1 MNWFENLFVGSGIA
15 HSVFLIALVIAVG
28 MSLGR
33 IKIGKVSL
41 GVTLVLFVGILFGAL
56 GMQVDPNVLHFIKEF
71 GLILFIYA
79 VGLQVGPGFFPSLR
93 KGGLKLNLLAILV
106 VLLGVGITII
116 IKYLAGLPM
125 STMVGILSGA
135 VTNTPGLGAAE
146 QTYTDIVG
154 QSDPSIAMGYAV
166 AYPLGVIGIIL
177 SMMIVRVVLRVKIH
191 QEEQEFTAQDET
203 NGNGV
208 QSASFVVVNPAIFGK
223 SIMDL
228 LSSYFPHGDIVIS
241 RHYNHETQEITVATG
256 TTILRENDRVFLIGQ
271 PHELDHTE
279 AIFGQRI
286 EMDRKKWIPTESK
299 LISNKYTITKKGLNG
314 KRLGELQLRQI
325 YGVNVTRVTRAGVDL
340 VARPGMRLQL
350 GDQIRVVGSDTSVS
364 KVRELVGDSQ
374 KHLNEPNLIGL
385 FVGIA
390 LGVLLGS
397 IPFMF
402 PGIPQPVKLGL
413 AGGPLIVAILLSN
426 FGPKLGIVTYTT
438 QSANL
443 MIREIGIALFLTC
456 VGIGA
461 GGGFVETVMNGGYH
475 WIGYGFIITIIPM
488 ILVGLLGKKVFKVNY
503 LTLSGLMAGSMTD
516 PSRPSLRQWTY
527 SGRRSRCGICYRI
540 PFNDVPTCLNGPN
553 ANYLLCKLITY

>member
-28 MSLGR
+28 MLLGR

-41 GVTLVLFVGILFGAL
+41 GVTLVLFVGIFFGAL
-56 GMQVDPNVLHFIKEF
+56 GMQIEPGVLHFVKEF

-79 VGLQVGPGFFPSLR
+79 VGLQVGPGFFPSLK
-93 KGGLKLNLLAILV
+93 KGGLKLNLLAVLV
-106 VLLGVGITII
+106 VMLGVGVTIA
-116 IKYLAGLPM
+116 IKYISGLPM

-146 QTYTDIVG
+146 QTYSDIMG
-154 QSDPSIAMGYAV
+154 TSDPSIAMGYAV

-177 SMMIVRVVLRVKIH
+177 SMMVVRSVLRINIRK
-191 QEEQEFTAQDET
+191 EEQDFVSQDDALEHTARA
-203 NGNGV
+203 
-208 QSASFVVVNPAIFGK
+208 ASFVVANPAVFGK
-223 SIMDL
+223 SIMEL
-228 LSSYFPHGDIVIS
+228 LSSYFEHGDIVVS

-256 TTILRENDRVFLIGQ
+256 STILEEHDRVFVIGQ
-271 PHELDHTE
+271 PHELDHSE

-286 EMDRKKWIPTESK
+286 EIDRKKWIPTGSN
-299 LISNKYTITKKGLNG
+299 LISNKYTITKKTLNG

-340 VARPGMRLQL
+340 VAHPSMRLQM
-350 GDQIRVVGSDTSVS
+350 GDQIRVVGSDASVN

-374 KHLNEPNLIGL
+374 KHLNEPNLIGI
-385 FVGIA
+385 FIGIA
-390 LGVLLGS
+390 IGVLFGS
-397 IPFMF
+397 IPFAF
-402 PGIPQPVKLGL
+402 PGIPQPIKLGL

-426 FGPKLGIVTYTT
+426 FGPKFGLVTYTT
-438 QSANL
+438 HSANL

-461 GGGFVETVMNGGYH
+461 GDGFVDTIINGGYH
-475 WIGYGFIITIIPM
+475 WVGYGFIITIIPM
-488 ILVGLLGKKVFKVNY
+488 LIVGFLGKKLFKVNY

-516 PSRPSLRQWTY
+516 PPALAYANGLTEEDAPAVGYATVYPLTMFLRVLTAQM
-527 SGRRSRCGICYRI
+527 
-540 PFNDVPTCLNGPN
+540 
-553 ANYLLCKLITY
+553 LIIFFVS

>member
-1 MNWFENLFVGSGIA
+1 MNWFENLFVGTGIA

-28 MSLGR
+28 MLLGR

-41 GVTLVLFVGILFGAL
+41 GVTLVLFVGIFFGAL
-56 GMQVDPNVLHFIKEF
+56 GMQIDPGVLHFVKEF

-79 VGLQVGPGFFPSLR
+79 VGLQVGPGFFPSLK
-93 KGGLKLNLLAILV
+93 KGGLKLNLLAVLV
-106 VLLGVGITII
+106 VMLGVGVTIV
-116 IKYLAGLPM
+116 IKYLSDLPM

-146 QTYTDIVG
+146 QTYTDIMG
-154 QSDPSIAMGYAV
+154 TSDPSIAMGYAV

-177 SMMIVRVVLRVKIH
+177 SMMVVRAVLRVNIRK
-191 QEEQEFTAQDET
+191 EEQDFISQDDALEHAAR
-203 NGNGV
+203 
-208 QSASFVVVNPAIFGK
+208 SASFVVVNPAIFGK
-223 SIMDL
+223 SIMEL
-228 LSSYFPHGDIVIS
+228 LSSYFEHGDIVVS

-256 TTILRENDRVFLIGQ
+256 STILHEHDRVFVIGQ

-286 EMDRKKWIPTESK
+286 DIDRKKWIPTGSN
-299 LISNKYTITKKGLNG
+299 LISNKYTITKKTLNG

-340 VARPGMRLQL
+340 VAHPSMRLQM
-350 GDQIRVVGSDTSVS
+350 GDQIRVVGSDASVN

-374 KHLNEPNLIGL
+374 KHLNEPNLIGI
-385 FVGIA
+385 FIGIA

-397 IPFMF
+397 IPFIF

-426 FGPKLGIVTYTT
+426 FGPKFGIVTYTT

-461 GGGFVETVMNGGYH
+461 GDGFVDTIVNGGYH
-475 WIGYGFIITIIPM
+475 WVGYGFIITIIPM
-488 ILVGLLGKKVFKVNY
+488 LIVGILGKKVFKVNY
-503 LTLSGLMAGSMTD
+503 LTLSGVMAGSMTD
-516 PSRPSLRQWTY
+516 PPALAYANGLTEEDAPAVGYATVYPLTMFLRVLTAQM
-527 SGRRSRCGICYRI
+527 
-540 PFNDVPTCLNGPN
+540 
-553 ANYLLCKLITY
+553 LIIFFVS

>member
-1 MNWFENLFVGSGIA
+1 MNWFENLFVGTGIA

-28 MSLGR
+28 MLLGR

-41 GVTLVLFVGILFGAL
+41 GVTLVLFVGIFFGAL
-56 GMQVDPNVLHFIKEF
+56 GMQIDPGVLHFVKEF

-79 VGLQVGPGFFPSLR
+79 VGLQVGPGFFPSLK
-93 KGGLKLNLLAILV
+93 KGGLKLNLLAVLV
-106 VLLGVGITII
+106 VALGVGITIA
-116 IKYLAGLPM
+116 IKYLSGLPM

-146 QTYTDIVG
+146 QTFSDIMKD
-154 QSDPSIAMGYAV
+154 SDPSIAMGYAV

-177 SMMIVRVVLRVKIH
+177 SMMVVRAVLRVNIRK
-191 QEEQEFTAQDET
+191 EEQDFVSQDDALEHTAHA
-203 NGNGV
+203 
-208 QSASFVVVNPAIFGK
+208 ASFVVANPAIFGK
-223 SIMDL
+223 SIMEL
-228 LSSYFPHGDIVIS
+228 LSSYFTHGDIVVS

-256 TTILRENDRVFLIGQ
+256 STILEEHDQVFVIGQ

-286 EMDRKKWIPTESK
+286 EIDRKKWIPTGSN
-299 LISNKYTITKKGLNG
+299 LISNKYTITKKTLNG

-340 VARPGMRLQL
+340 VAHPSMRLQL
-350 GDQIRVVGSDTSVS
+350 GDQIRVVGSDASVN

-374 KHLNEPNLIGL
+374 KHLNEPNLIGI
-385 FVGIA
+385 FIGIA

-397 IPFMF
+397 IPFIF

-426 FGPKLGIVTYTT
+426 FGPKFGIVTYTT

-461 GGGFVETVMNGGYH
+461 GDGFVDTIINGGYH
-475 WIGYGFIITIIPM
+475 WVGYGFIITIIPM
-488 ILVGLLGKKVFKVNY
+488 LIVGILGKKLFKVNY

-516 PSRPSLRQWTY
+516 PPALAYANGLTEEDAPAVGYATVYPLTMFLRVLTAQM
-527 SGRRSRCGICYRI
+527 
-540 PFNDVPTCLNGPN
+540 
-553 ANYLLCKLITY
+553 LIIFFVS

>member
-146 QTYTDIVG
+146 QTYTDMDIVG

-177 SMMIVRVVLRVKIH
+177 SMMIGRVVLRVKMH

-516 PSRPSLRQWTY
+516 PPALAYANGLTAGDAPAVGYATVYPLTMFLRVLTAQM
-527 SGRRSRCGICYRI
+527 
-540 PFNDVPTCLNGPN
+540 
-553 ANYLLCKLITY
+553 LIIFFVN

>member
-1 MNWFENLFVGSGIA
+1 MNWFENLFVGTGIA

-28 MSLGR
+28 MLLGR
-33 IKIGKVSL
+33 IKIGKISL
-41 GVTLVLFVGILFGAL
+41 GVTLVLFVGIFFGAL
-56 GMQVDPNVLHFIKEF
+56 GMQIDPGVLHFIKEF

-79 VGLQVGPGFFPSLR
+79 VGLQVGPGFFPSLK
-93 KGGLKLNLLAILV
+93 KGGLKLNLLAVLV
-106 VLLGVGITII
+106 VMLGVGVTIV
-116 IKYLAGLPM
+116 IKYLSDLPM

-146 QTYTDIVG
+146 QTYTDILG
-154 QSDPSIAMGYAV
+154 TSDPSIAMGYAV

-177 SMMIVRVVLRVKIH
+177 SMMVVRAVLRVNIRK
-191 QEEQEFTAQDET
+191 EEQDFISQDDALEHAAR
-203 NGNGV
+203 
-208 QSASFVVVNPAIFGK
+208 SASFVVVNPAIFGK
-223 SIMDL
+223 SIMEL
-228 LSSYFPHGDIVIS
+228 LSSYFEHGDIVVS

-256 TTILRENDRVFLIGQ
+256 STILHEHDRVFVIGQ

-286 EMDRKKWIPTESK
+286 DIDRKKWIPTGSN
-299 LISNKYTITKKGLNG
+299 LISNKYTITKKTLNG

-340 VARPGMRLQL
+340 VAHPSMRLQM
-350 GDQIRVVGSDTSVS
+350 GDQIRVVGSDASVN

-374 KHLNEPNLIGL
+374 KHLNEPNLIGI
-385 FVGIA
+385 FIGIA

-397 IPFMF
+397 IPFIF

-426 FGPKLGIVTYTT
+426 FGPKFGIVTYTT

-461 GGGFVETVMNGGYH
+461 GDGFVDTIVNGGYH
-475 WIGYGFIITIIPM
+475 WVGYGFIITIIPM
-488 ILVGLLGKKVFKVNY
+488 LIVGILGKKVFKVNY
-503 LTLSGLMAGSMTD
+503 LTLSGVMAGSMTD
-516 PSRPSLRQWTY
+516 PPALAYANGLTEEDAPAVGYATVYPLTMFLRVLTAQM
-527 SGRRSRCGICYRI
+527 
-540 PFNDVPTCLNGPN
+540 
-553 ANYLLCKLITY
+553 LIIFFVS

>member
-1 MNWFENLFVGSGIA
+1 MNWFENLFVGTGIA

-28 MSLGR
+28 MLLGR
-33 IKIGKVSL
+33 IKIGKISL
-41 GVTLVLFVGILFGAL
+41 GVTLVLFVGIFFGAL
-56 GMQVDPNVLHFIKEF
+56 GMQIDPGVLHFIKEF

-79 VGLQVGPGFFPSLR
+79 VGLQVGPGFFPSLK
-93 KGGLKLNLLAILV
+93 KGGLKLNLLAVLV
-106 VLLGVGITII
+106 IMLGVGVTIV
-116 IKYLAGLPM
+116 IKYLSDLPM

-146 QTYTDIVG
+146 QTYTDIMG
-154 QSDPSIAMGYAV
+154 TSDPSIAMGYAV

-177 SMMIVRVVLRVKIH
+177 SMMVVRAVLRVNIRK
-191 QEEQEFTAQDET
+191 EEQDFISQDDALEHAAR
-203 NGNGV
+203 
-208 QSASFVVVNPAIFGK
+208 SASFVVVNPAIFGK
-223 SIMDL
+223 SIMEL
-228 LSSYFPHGDIVIS
+228 LSSYFEHGDIVVS

-256 TTILRENDRVFLIGQ
+256 STILHEHDRVFVIGQ

-286 EMDRKKWIPTESK
+286 DIDRKKWIPTGSN
-299 LISNKYTITKKGLNG
+299 LISNKYTITKKTLNG

-340 VARPGMRLQL
+340 VAHPSMRLQM
-350 GDQIRVVGSDTSVS
+350 GDQIRVVGSDASVN

-374 KHLNEPNLIGL
+374 KHLNEPNLIGI
-385 FVGIA
+385 FIGIA

-397 IPFMF
+397 IPFIF

-426 FGPKLGIVTYTT
+426 FGPKFGIVTYTT

-461 GGGFVETVMNGGYH
+461 GDGFVDTIVNGGYH
-475 WIGYGFIITIIPM
+475 WVGYGFIITIIPM
-488 ILVGLLGKKVFKVNY
+488 LIVGILGKKVFKVNY
-503 LTLSGLMAGSMTD
+503 LTLSGVMAGSMTD
-516 PSRPSLRQWTY
+516 PPALAYANGLTEEDAPAVGYATVYPLTMFLRVLTAQM
-527 SGRRSRCGICYRI
+527 
-540 PFNDVPTCLNGPN
+540 
-553 ANYLLCKLITY
+553 LIIFFVS

>member
-1 MNWFENLFVGSGIA
+1 MNWFENLFVGTGIA

-28 MSLGR
+28 MLLGR
-33 IKIGKVSL
+33 IKIGKISL
-41 GVTLVLFVGILFGAL
+41 GVTLVLFVGIFFGAL
-56 GMQVDPNVLHFIKEF
+56 GMQIDPGVLHFIKEF

-79 VGLQVGPGFFPSLR
+79 VGLQVGPGFFPSLK
-93 KGGLKLNLLAILV
+93 KGGLKLNLLAVLV
-106 VLLGVGITII
+106 VMLGVGVTIV
-116 IKYLAGLPM
+116 IKYLSDLPM
-125 STMVGILSGA
+125 STMVGLLSGA

-146 QTYTDIVG
+146 QTYTDIMG
-154 QSDPSIAMGYAV
+154 TSDPSIAMGYAV

-177 SMMIVRVVLRVKIH
+177 SMMVVRAVLRVNIRK
-191 QEEQEFTAQDET
+191 EEQDFISQDDALEHAAR
-203 NGNGV
+203 
-208 QSASFVVVNPAIFGK
+208 SASFVVVNPAIFGK
-223 SIMDL
+223 SIMEL
-228 LSSYFPHGDIVIS
+228 LSSYFEHGDIVVS

-256 TTILRENDRVFLIGQ
+256 STILHEHDRVFVIGQ

-286 EMDRKKWIPTESK
+286 DIDRKKWIPTGSN
-299 LISNKYTITKKGLNG
+299 LISNKYTITKKTLNG

-340 VARPGMRLQL
+340 VAHPSMRLQM
-350 GDQIRVVGSDTSVS
+350 GDQIRVVGSDASVN

-374 KHLNEPNLIGL
+374 KHLNEPNLIGI
-385 FVGIA
+385 FIGIA

-397 IPFMF
+397 IPFIF

-426 FGPKLGIVTYTT
+426 FGPKFGIVTYTT

-461 GGGFVETVMNGGYH
+461 GDGFVDTIVNGGYH
-475 WIGYGFIITIIPM
+475 WVGYGFIITIIPM
-488 ILVGLLGKKVFKVNY
+488 LIVGILGKKVFKVNY
-503 LTLSGLMAGSMTD
+503 LTLSGVMAGSMTD
-516 PSRPSLRQWTY
+516 PPALAYANGLTEEDAPAVGYATVYPLTMFLRVLTAQM
-527 SGRRSRCGICYRI
+527 
-540 PFNDVPTCLNGPN
+540 
-553 ANYLLCKLITY
+553 LIIFFVS

>member
-1 MNWFENLFVGSGIA
+1 MNWFENLFVGTGIA

-28 MSLGR
+28 MLLGR

-41 GVTLVLFVGILFGAL
+41 GVTLVLFVGIFFGAL
-56 GMQVDPNVLHFIKEF
+56 GMQIDAEVLHFVKEF

-79 VGLQVGPGFFPSLR
+79 VGLQVGPGFFPSLK
-93 KGGLKLNLLAILV
+93 KGGLKLNLLAVLV
-106 VLLGVGITII
+106 VLLGVGVTIV
-116 IKYLAGLPM
+116 IKYLSDLPM

-146 QTYTDIVG
+146 QTYTDIMG
-154 QSDPSIAMGYAV
+154 TSDPSIAMGYAV

-177 SMMIVRVVLRVKIH
+177 SMMIVRAVLRINIRK
-191 QEEQEFTAQDET
+191 EEQEFVAQDEA
-203 NGNGV
+203 GEHGA
-208 QSASFVVVNPAIFGK
+208 QAASFVVANPAIFGK

-228 LSSYFPHGDIVIS
+228 LSSYFEHGNIVIS

-256 TTILRENDRVFLIGQ
+256 STILQEHDRVFVIGQ

-286 EMDRKKWIPTESK
+286 DIDRKKWIPTESK
-299 LISNKYTITKKGLNG
+299 LISNKYTITKKTLNG

-340 VARPGMRLQL
+340 VASPGMRLQM
-350 GDQIRVVGSDTSVS
+350 GDQIRVVGSDTSVA

-374 KHLNEPNLIGL
+374 KHLNEPNLIGI
-385 FVGIA
+385 FIGIA

-397 IPFMF
+397 IPFIF

-426 FGPKLGIVTYTT
+426 FGPKFGIVTYTT

-456 VGIGA
+456 VGLGA
-461 GGGFVETVMNGGYH
+461 GDGFVDTIMNGGYR
-475 WIGYGFIITIIPM
+475 WVGYGFIITIIPM
-488 ILVGLLGKKVFKVNY
+488 LVVGFLGKKIFKVNY
-503 LTLSGLMAGSMTD
+503 LTLSGVMAGSMTD
-516 PSRPSLRQWTY
+516 PPALAYANGLTEEDAPAVGYATVYPLTMFLRVLTAQM
-527 SGRRSRCGICYRI
+527 
-540 PFNDVPTCLNGPN
+540 
-553 ANYLLCKLITY
+553 LIIFFVS

>member
-1 MNWFENLFVGSGIA
+1 MNWFENLFVGTGIA

-28 MSLGR
+28 MLLGR
-33 IKIGKVSL
+33 IKIGKISL
-41 GVTLVLFVGILFGAL
+41 GVTLVLFVGIFFGAL
-56 GMQVDPNVLHFIKEF
+56 GMQIDPGVLHFIKEF

-79 VGLQVGPGFFPSLR
+79 VGLQVGPGFFPSLK
-93 KGGLKLNLLAILV
+93 KGGLKLNLLAVLV
-106 VLLGVGITII
+106 VMLGVGVTIV
-116 IKYLAGLPM
+116 IKYLSDLPM

-146 QTYTDIVG
+146 QTYTDIMG
-154 QSDPSIAMGYAV
+154 TSDPSIAMGYAV

-177 SMMIVRVVLRVKIH
+177 SMMVVRAVLRVNIRK
-191 QEEQEFTAQDET
+191 EEQDFISQDDALEHAAR
-203 NGNGV
+203 
-208 QSASFVVVNPAIFGK
+208 SASFVVVNPAIFGK
-223 SIMDL
+223 SIMEL
-228 LSSYFPHGDIVIS
+228 LSSYFEHGDIVVS

-256 TTILRENDRVFLIGQ
+256 STILHEHDRVFVIGQ

-286 EMDRKKWIPTESK
+286 DIDRKKWIPTGSN
-299 LISNKYTITKKGLNG
+299 LISNKYTITKKTLNG

-340 VARPGMRLQL
+340 VAHPSMRLQM
-350 GDQIRVVGSDTSVS
+350 GDQIRVVGSDASVN

-374 KHLNEPNLIGL
+374 KHLNEPNLIGI
-385 FVGIA
+385 FIGIA

-397 IPFMF
+397 IPFIF
-402 PGIPQPVKLGL
+402 PSIPQPVKLGL

-426 FGPKLGIVTYTT
+426 FGPKFGIVTYTT

-461 GGGFVETVMNGGYH
+461 GDGFVDTIVNGGYH
-475 WIGYGFIITIIPM
+475 WVGYGFIITIIPM
-488 ILVGLLGKKVFKVNY
+488 LIVGILGKKVFKVNY
-503 LTLSGLMAGSMTD
+503 LTLSGVMAGSMTD
-516 PSRPSLRQWTY
+516 PPALAYANGLTEEDAPAVGYATVYPLTMFLRVLTAQM
-527 SGRRSRCGICYRI
+527 
-540 PFNDVPTCLNGPN
+540 
-553 ANYLLCKLITY
+553 LIIFFVS

>member
-1 MNWFENLFVGSGIA
+1 MNWFENLFVGTGIA

-28 MSLGR
+28 MLLGR

-41 GVTLVLFVGILFGAL
+41 GVTLVLFVGIFFGAL
-56 GMQVDPNVLHFIKEF
+56 GMQIDPGVLHFVKEF

-79 VGLQVGPGFFPSLR
+79 VGLQVGPGFFPSLK
-93 KGGLKLNLLAILV
+93 KGGLKLNLLAVLV
-106 VLLGVGITII
+106 VMLGVGVTIV
-116 IKYLAGLPM
+116 IKYLSDLPM

-146 QTYTDIVG
+146 QTYTDIMG
-154 QSDPSIAMGYAV
+154 TSDPSIAMGYAV

-177 SMMIVRVVLRVKIH
+177 SMMVVRAVLRVNIRK
-191 QEEQEFTAQDET
+191 EEQDFISQDDALEHAAR
-203 NGNGV
+203 
-208 QSASFVVVNPAIFGK
+208 SASFVVVNPAIFGK
-223 SIMDL
+223 SIMEL
-228 LSSYFPHGDIVIS
+228 LSSYFEHGDIVVS

-256 TTILRENDRVFLIGQ
+256 STILHEHDRVFVIGQ

-286 EMDRKKWIPTESK
+286 DIDRKKWIPTGSN
-299 LISNKYTITKKGLNG
+299 LISNKYTITKKTLNG

-340 VARPGMRLQL
+340 VAHPSMRLQM
-350 GDQIRVVGSDTSVS
+350 GDQIRVVGSDASVN

-374 KHLNEPNLIGL
+374 KHLNEPNLIGI
-385 FVGIA
+385 FIGIA

-397 IPFMF
+397 IPFIF

-426 FGPKLGIVTYTT
+426 FGPKFGIVTYTT

-461 GGGFVETVMNGGYH
+461 GDGFVDTIINGGYH
-475 WIGYGFIITIIPM
+475 WVGYGFIITIIPM
-488 ILVGLLGKKVFKVNY
+488 LIVGILGKKVFKVNY
-503 LTLSGLMAGSMTD
+503 LTLSGVMAGSMTD
-516 PSRPSLRQWTY
+516 PPALAYANGLTEEDAPAVGYATVYPLTMFLRVLTAQM
-527 SGRRSRCGICYRI
+527 
-540 PFNDVPTCLNGPN
+540 
-553 ANYLLCKLITY
+553 LIIFFVS